1 MVPRSGKRK
10 VSLAPERQR
19 GHGIS
24 AYERALR
31 LLGQRQH
38 FRADLRRKL
47 LVKGYETEE
56 VDAALAR
63 CAAEGYLDD
72 EATARAFVAERQE
85 RRGRGRARIAA
96 ELRRRGARGE
106 AVSAALGSTSDEDE
120 LARARET
127 AAKWSRRGESGP
139 AARAALESLGR
150 REQLA
155 ALARH
160 LDRKGFSRRAIVA
173 VLEA

>member
-1 MVPRSGKRK
+1 VT
-10 VSLAPERQR
+10 
-19 GHGIS
+19 S

-38 FRADLRRKL
+38 FRGDLRRKL
-47 LVKGYETEE
+47 LAKGYEAAE

-63 CAAEGYLDD
+63 CAAGGYLDD
-72 EATARAFVAERQE
+72 EATARAFVAERQQ
-85 RRGRGRARIAA
+85 RRGLGRARIAA
-96 ELRRRGARGE
+96 ELRRHGAGSE

-120 LARARET
+120 LQRAREA
-127 AAKWSRRGESGP
+127 AAKWARRGESGP
-139 AARAALESLGR
+139 AAR
-150 REQLA
+150 A

-173 VLEA
+173 VLESAGASGEVDLDETAAEPAD